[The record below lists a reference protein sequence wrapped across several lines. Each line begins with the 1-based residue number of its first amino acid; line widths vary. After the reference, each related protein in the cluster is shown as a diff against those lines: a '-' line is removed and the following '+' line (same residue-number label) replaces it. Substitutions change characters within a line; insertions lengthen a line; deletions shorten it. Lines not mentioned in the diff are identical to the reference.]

1 MLFSAL
7 LLTGCAQ
14 IEPVTVEPEGLVP
27 GIFSLGP
34 AGDGFVEETLLDG
47 RCKNGDLPEASAG
60 ESGLCAGGRAYESL
74 DSTWANPDVVG
85 VYVRL
90 PWESIHKAPGT
101 KKTSFNFTILDHE
114 LNQAVKHQKRVML
127 SFSAGKGDLP
137 DWLFTEGGV
146 EPLQFQDGGSK
157 LEAGQCGSRMTLGDP
172 TDENYQDHYFDLI
185 RGVGEHIQAK
195 EEWSDAVAYFKIS
208 GANLYTHEFRL
219 PNSCDPACAVCNTE
233 VWAKAGYTPE
243 GIYDFVLN
251 QMGVIQEVFP
261 GKPMVYQ
268 LIQDGLP
275 WVNDQGDYLMADG
288 TSSGRPV
295 TRSVEQVEE
304 IIKRGSEAYGPLF
317 VVAHNGL
324 SSSGKPNRWVIQ
336 AGKQGQPTGFQ
347 TGNTHELT
355 SIIELQSALE
365 NLWDNTDAHYLEAYE
380 EILWQARQSQN
391 TLVPD
396 TVAEINTL
404 GEWNERLRTRF

>member
-1 MLFSAL
+1 MVKISSLSGLMLFSAL

-101 KKTSFNFTILDHE
+101 KKTSFDFTILDHE

-172 TDENYQDHYFDLI
+172 TDENYQ
-185 RGVGEHIQAK
+185 
-195 EEWSDAVAYFKIS
+195 
-208 GANLYTHEFRL
+208 
-219 PNSCDPACAVCNTE
+219 
-233 VWAKAGYTPE
+233 
-243 GIYDFVLN
+243 
-251 QMGVIQEVFP
+251 
-261 GKPMVYQ
+261 
-268 LIQDGLP
+268 
-275 WVNDQGDYLMADG
+275 
-288 TSSGRPV
+288 
-295 TRSVEQVEE
+295 
-304 IIKRGSEAYGPLF
+304 
-317 VVAHNGL
+317 
-324 SSSGKPNRWVIQ
+324 
-336 AGKQGQPTGFQ
+336 
-347 TGNTHELT
+347 
-355 SIIELQSALE
+355 
-365 NLWDNTDAHYLEAYE
+365 
-380 EILWQARQSQN
+380 
-391 TLVPD
+391 
-396 TVAEINTL
+396 
-404 GEWNERLRTRF
+404 